1 MEDTS
6 WIKLFRKFVD
16 WEWYGD
22 KNTKVLFI
30 HLLLKA
36 NYQEKSWKGIK
47 IGRGQFITSLKHL
60 ADDVGLTIQEVRT
73 SLKKLKST
81 KDITIKTTNKYS
93 LITIENFD
101 KYQSIVK
108 ENSNQ
113 ITNEKQ
119 TNNNPLT
126 TTKDNNNIKMKRMKE
141 NMYHEDAF
149 LKIMRK
155 AGME

>member
-6 WIKLFRKFVD
+6 WIKLFRKFMD

-36 NYQEKSWKGIK
+36 NYQEKGWKGIK

-60 ADDVGLTIQEVRT
+60 SDDVGLTIQEVRT

-93 LITIENFD
+93 IITIENFD
-101 KYQSIVK
+101 KYQSVGK

-113 ITNEKQ
+113 IANEKQ
-119 TNNNPLT
+119 ANNKLLT
-126 TTKDNNNIKMKRMKE
+126 TTKENNNIKMKRMKE

-155 AGME
+155 AGKE

>member
-6 WIKLFRKFVD
+6 WIKLFRKFMD

-47 IGRGQFITSLKHL
+47 VGREQFITSVKHL
-60 ADDVGLTIQEVRT
+60 SDEISMTIQEVRT
-73 SLKKLKST
+73 ALKKLKST

-93 LITIENFD
+93 IITIENFE
-101 KYQSIVK
+101 KYQSVSK
-108 ENSNQ
+108 ESSDQ

-119 TNNNPLT
+119 SNNNPLT

-141 NMYHEDAF
+141 NIYHKDAF
-149 LKIMRK
+149 LETMRK
-155 AGME
+155 AGMK

>member
-6 WIKLFRKFVD
+6 WIKLFRKFMG

-126 TTKDNNNIKMKRMKE
+126 TTKDNNIKMKRMKE
-141 NMYHEDAF
+141 DMYHEDAF

-155 AGME
+155 AGKE

>member
-6 WIKLFRKFVD
+6 WIKLFRKFMD

-36 NYQEKSWKGIK
+36 NYQEKSWKGIR
-47 IGRGQFITSLKHL
+47 IGRGQFITSVKHL
-60 ADDVGLTIQEVRT
+60 SDDVGLTTQEVRT

-93 LITIENFD
+93 IITIENFD
-101 KYQSIVK
+101 KYQSVGK
-108 ENSNQ
+108 EISNQ
-113 ITNEKQ
+113 ITNGKQ
-119 TNNNPLT
+119 ANNKPLT

-149 LKIMRK
+149 LKTMRK
-155 AGME
+155 AGIE